1 MNVLHI
7 ATIDR
12 GGAFKAAERFHQSL
26 LRRGINSRILVRT
39 ASYGSEVERC
49 FQNRLEE
56 MVSKGKNFFNRLVS
70 RGEIFRD
77 LFGTDISTNEYVQE
91 ADVLVL
97 HWFNSFL
104 SVKSLEKLFALNKPM
119 VFMMHDMW
127 LFTGGCHVAGDCK
140 KYRDGCGA
148 CPLISSEKDMDIS
161 YQNFRDKEILFEHN
175 NAVITGPSLWIVEC
189 AKQSPILKKQRVE
202 YIPNMIDTQVFRPVK
217 DRDALRKKYGLP
229 EGKKIILFG
238 AADRGTGNRNKGFA
252 YLSRA
257 VQELDPEQYHLVIF
271 GNTGAD
277 LGISDIYGRTL
288 LGYVEKEAQM
298 AEIYNLANVYVTPS
312 LQESFGFTVC
322 EALACGTPV
331 VAFPVGGILDQIVH
345 EQNGY
350 LAKLKDVE
358 DLKKGIIYC
367 IENEN
372 ILREKAR
379 EGAKRFSFEAVGDI
393 YAEFLQKICEE
404 Q

>member
-1 MNVLHI
+1 M
-7 ATIDR
+7 
-12 GGAFKAAERFHQSL
+12 
-26 LRRGINSRILVRT
+26 
-39 ASYGSEVERC
+39 
-49 FQNRLEE
+49 
-56 MVSKGKNFFNRLVS
+56 
-70 RGEIFRD
+70 
-77 LFGTDISTNEYVQE
+77 
-91 ADVLVL
+91 

-104 SVKSLEKLFALNKPM
+104 SIKSLEKLFALNKPM

-140 KYRDGCGA
+140 KYRDECGA
-148 CPLISSEKDMDIS
+148 CPLISSERDMDIS